1 MLMSKIVQNC
11 PQSAA

>member
-1 MLMSKIVQNC
+1 MSKIVQNC